1 MAEQPWFKF
10 FAADYLLDSDVD
22 AMSREAEALLLRMW
36 CICHREGSCPVDVET
51 LARKTQCSQE
61 YVLRY
66 KPQCEPFF
74 ELRDDKL
81 YSRRM
86 EEEKRRSK
94 QASENAN
101 KRYHKQSAVQTAM
114 PTALPRSDSDS
125 DSEFEFG
132 FKNPPPFKKSVVAL
146 KENARAREEREALG
160 TLALPRKSYSPA
172 VGDAID
178 LRKFRDAREKLELKL
193 AHGWGSNLTDDQ
205 IFEQQCALA
214 GISVERALEVTKRA
228 MKWPSQSVG
237 ASA

>member
-1 MAEQPWFKF
+1 
-10 FAADYLLDSDVD
+10 
-22 AMSREAEALLLRMW
+22 
-36 CICHREGSCPVDVET
+36 
-51 LARKTQCSQE
+51 
-61 YVLRY
+61 
-66 KPQCEPFF
+66 
-74 ELRDDKL
+74 
-81 YSRRM
+81 M

-101 KRYHKQSAVQTAM
+101 KRYSKQVAV
-114 PTALPRSDSDS
+114 PTAVPIAVPRSDSDS
-125 DSEFEFG
+125 ESDFR
-132 FKNPPPFKKSVVAL
+132 FKNPPPFKKSVVTL
-146 KENARAREEREALG
+146 EENARAREEREAPGSLP
-160 TLALPRKSYSPA
+160 ALPRKSYSPA